1 MFITLYRKP
10 SSLLCLSSFPLFF
23 FVPIGIVRFKRS
35 CRYPDKSLDIFPKN
49 NTMKFRTFLMFACMT
64 IVPMIAMFSHKVP
77 SDMRTVCKN
86 ILLTPIYYF
95 SDVILHRSAGSATT
109 LELTDFNAAPNTPL
123 LGIQNLPI
131 EKSVETDNSS
141 ISHSSQNQLH
151 TQASTTALREQLIAS
166 GVRRLIIKPATDR
179 NNWYHGSCRLSVDA
193 EGELQR
199 LFHAHASSES
209 AVLESL

>member
-1 MFITLYRKP
+1 
-10 SSLLCLSSFPLFF
+10 
-23 FVPIGIVRFKRS
+23 
-35 CRYPDKSLDIFPKN
+35 
-49 NTMKFRTFLMFACMT
+49 MKFRTFLMFACMT
-64 IVPMIAMFSHKVP
+64 IVPMIAMFSHKIP

-95 SDVILHRSAGSATT
+95 SDVILQRPAASATT

-123 LGIQNLPI
+123 LGIQNFPI

-141 ISHSSQNQLH
+141 ISYSLQNQLH

-166 GVRRLIIKPATDR
+166 GVRRLIIKPATGC

-199 LFHAHASSES
+199 LFHAHASSEY
-209 AVLESL
+209 AVLESLFQQARRWQEKRPIDVAARPSGNLLHN